1 MTVYTFGLIMAAVG
15 MASGAALT
23 YLLLRYPHIFKEEE
37 EAEN

>member
-15 MASGAALT
+15 MASGASLT

-37 EAEN
+37 EEDD

>member
-15 MASGAALT
+15 MAAGASLT

-37 EAEN
+37 EED

>member
-15 MASGAALT
+15 IASGASLT

-37 EAEN
+37 EED

>member
-15 MASGAALT
+15 MISGASLT

-37 EAEN
+37 EEEN

>member
-15 MASGAALT
+15 MASGASVT

-37 EAEN
+37 EED